1 MFLQFEYLSV
11 FTAGELIWSIRTVG
25 VIVTLLFLCDTL
37 IVTTA
42 ELVGRADSWSRRG
55 NVARCFNGIFL
66 FKKTIK
72 PKAVAFMYI
81 LYATGRRTMEN
92 YMPVIGNFLCLD
104 RAWGEL
110 LLNATQIWGGQDSR
124 THTWNLCKYFCCK
137 QTNPAIAVENQQKKG
152 DVSKSRWVG
161 FVTKETQGRCSLYIL
176 WMIRSI
182 KINTL
187 RAPRQTRTVSL
198 TYCFYLCNWNF
209 SSLKNCRHL

>member
-137 QTNPAIAVENQQKKG
+137 QTNPAIE
-152 DVSKSRWVG
+152 S
-161 FVTKETQGRCSLYIL
+161 TKEGWRF
-176 WMIRSI
+176 
-182 KINTL
+182 K
-187 RAPRQTRTVSL
+187 
-198 TYCFYLCNWNF
+198 
-209 SSLKNCRHL
+209 K